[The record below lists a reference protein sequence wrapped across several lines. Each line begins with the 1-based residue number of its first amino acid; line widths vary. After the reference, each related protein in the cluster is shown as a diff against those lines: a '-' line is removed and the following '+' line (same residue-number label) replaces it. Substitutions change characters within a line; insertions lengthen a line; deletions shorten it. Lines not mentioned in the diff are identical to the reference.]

1 MKPDA
6 IRQRRVQERR
16 RAEIDEL
23 ERLEAKHGPAP
34 SFVGI
39 PPIPPKGHPVEPDP
53 VPPIVGVQDWQS
65 KQKPASY
72 DNTSAPLHATKKIA
86 SGGSPMRFAGPATL
100 PSSSEDVP
108 PASIVPPEPE
118 PQAAPPPPRP
128 TTTIEE
134 AKLFGKAVVGYF
146 KFGTGMLL
154 AKNPD
159 AMAALS
165 QLAAHDPEWGKALSP
180 EGLSTIYA
188 FIGGCA
194 ERCAIRYNLRIP
206 YMDEVVVV
214 GAIGIATFGVASKQ
228 KAPSDATRVA
238 QAKNANTPAAKP
250 AAKNGVA
257 KPEEPTEQPN
267 TPISVV
273 AEDSE
278 IDLS

>member
-1 MKPDA
+1 MKPEA
-6 IRQRRVQERR
+6 IRQRRLQERR
-16 RAEIDEL
+16 RQEIDEL
-23 ERLEAKHGPAP
+23 RELEAKLGPAP
-34 SFVGI
+34 SSVGAD
-39 PPIPPKGHPVEPDP
+39 PIPPVQRTAPVDP
-53 VPPIVGVQDWQS
+53 VPVA
-65 KQKPASY
+65 KPPTY
-72 DNTSAPLHATKKIA
+72 DNASAPLHTTKRIA

-100 PSSSEDVP
+100 PSSNDDVP

-118 PQAAPPPPRP
+118 PQAPPPPPRP

-134 AKLFGKAVVGYF
+134 AKLFGKALVGYF

-188 FIGGCA
+188 FIAGCG

-214 GAIGIATFGVASKQ
+214 GAIGIATFGIASKQ
-228 KAPSDATRVA
+228 KAPGDATRAA
-238 QAKNANTPAAKP
+238 QAKNANAPAARP
-250 AAKNGVA
+250 APNGVA
-257 KPEEPTEQPN
+257 KPEAPAEQPSA
-267 TPISVV
+267 PISVV
-273 AEDSE
+273 SDDSE